1 MATITDKDGSTTATT
16 ATVHSGV
23 PSTPTSTRSAGTEAT
38 PRQVRDWLAVGEA
51 ILIDVREADE
61 HARERIAG
69 SRLLPLSQFDP
80 GQAAAHATAGQ
91 MIILHCRSGRRSTDA
106 CRMAAPLVE
115 RGVTV
120 MNMIG
125 GIEAWKQEALPVELD
140 TKMSGISVMRQVQL
154 VIGLCVLAGAALAW
168 FVDPWFLAIP
178 AFFGAGLTFAGA
190 TGTCA
195 LATVIGWLPWN
206 RIKSGGGG
214 CAAGSCG

>member
-1 MATITDKDGSTTATT
+1 MTTSTEKDGSTAATT
-16 ATVHSGV
+16 ATVQSGI
-23 PSTPTSTRSAGTEAT
+23 PSTPASSPPVGTEAT
-38 PRQVRDWLAVGEA
+38 PGQVREWLAAGEA

-69 SRLLPLSQFDP
+69 ARLLPLSRFDP
-80 GQAAAHATAGQ
+80 GQAAAHAIAGQ

-106 CRMAAPLVE
+106 CRMAAPLVA
-115 RGVTV
+115 RGLTV
-120 MNMIG
+120 VNMIG

-154 VIGLCVLAGAALAW
+154 VIGLCVLAGAVLAW
-168 FVDPWFLAIP
+168 FVNPWFLAIP
-178 AFFGAGLTFAGA
+178 ALFGAGLIFAGA